1 MPHRLPTCR
10 PHPALIL
17 GVLFAAT
24 AYVVPAF
31 GQFSEVWSAKELQ
44 IGQQTNLFAHWE
56 GRSSLNGVFVDLP
69 AGWTLEAASALRQGY
84 ARIDLDVERMNRGGN
99 VYVVSA
105 SHTLRGVHEFVL
117 AVETGGLPGQATWS
131 IVPFLRRSDR
141 DHERLIPREG
151 LRVTR
156 PALQTPPMPS
166 LDNRVL
172 AFRDDGPPW
181 LLRRAALP
189 DLGARAAYT
198 VEFWM
203 RTTRLNEVVLSTWN
217 GEERAAY
224 PLEII
229 VDASGRL
236 RYYRGQPQQHTSM
249 ATPSPVAD
257 GQWHHIALTHQPQAG
272 WTRLFLDGVAAD
284 SLYSPTPPAI
294 MQRSA
299 LALGARLPAPNVSAQ
314 TIGGYTGMLDELRL
328 WPRARRLAE
337 IQRTMRQALDAADD
351 QVVLLGFDEAIPNIL
366 IERRTARSERIFS
379 DLTFFY
385 PVRNVQAV
393 VEAEE
398 VLLTWETRDPH
409 TTAFVV
415 ERSTNGRSF
424 EAIGEVTVP
433 PADPRARPGQARPFE
448 FRDVDVAA
456 QVVFYRIRQRFEGGT
471 ERFSETIKLGLG
483 QDVEEA
489 FLVGN
494 FPNPFNPTTTI
505 VYEVRKAQRVR
516 ISVWDLS
523 GQQVTVLVD
532 EAHEPGNYEVGFE
545 GSDLPSGTYFV
556 QLQSS
561 KGPRQTHKMILMK

>member
-1 MPHRLPTCR
+1 MLQRLPTYR
-10 PHPALIL
+10 RLPALIV
-17 GVLFAAT
+17 GCVLLAAT

-44 IGQQTNLFAHWE
+44 IGQNTNLFAHWD
-56 GRSSLNGVFVDLP
+56 GRSSLNGVFVELP
-69 AGWTLEAASALRQGY
+69 TGWTLEEAVALRQGY
-84 ARIDLDVERMNRGGN
+84 ARVELEVQRMDRG

-105 SHTLRGVHEFVL
+105 PHGLRGVHEFVL
-117 AVETGGLPGQATWS
+117 RVQTGGLPGQATWS
-131 IVPFLRRSDR
+131 IIPFLRRSDR
-141 DHERLIPREG
+141 GHVRLIPREG
-151 LRVTR
+151 FRITR
-156 PALQTPPMPS
+156 PVLQITPTPA

-172 AFRDDGPPW
+172 AFRGDGPPW

-189 DLGARAAYT
+189 DLGTRAAYT

-203 RTTRLNEVVLSTWN
+203 RTTDLNEVVLSTWN
-217 GEERAAY
+217 GEERTAY

-236 RYYRGQPQQHTSM
+236 RYYRGQPEQHTSM
-249 ATPSPVAD
+249 ATPAPVAD
-257 GQWHHIALTHQPQAG
+257 GQWHHVALTHEPRAG

-299 LALGARLPAPNVSAQ
+299 LALGARLPSPETSAE
-314 TIGGYTGMLDELRL
+314 TIGGYTGLLDELRL

-337 IQRTMRQALDAADD
+337 IRHTMRQPLEAADD
-351 QVVLLGFDEAIPNIL
+351 QVVLLGFEEAIPNSL
-366 IERRTARSERIFS
+366 VERRASRTERVFS
-379 DLTFFY
+379 DLAFYY

-393 VEAEE
+393 VEAET
-398 VLLTWETRDPH
+398 VLLTWETKDPH

-415 ERSTNGRSF
+415 ERSTDGRSF
-424 EAIGEVTVP
+424 ESIGEVTVP
-433 PADPRARPGQARPFE
+433 EAGPRARSEQARPFE
-448 FRDVDVAA
+448 FRDADVAA
-456 QVVFYRIRQRFEGGT
+456 QVVFYRIRQRFKNGT
-471 ERFSETIKLGLG
+471 ERLSGAIKMGLG
-483 QDVEEA
+483 RDKEEDA

-505 VYEVRKAQRVR
+505 VYKVRKAQHVR

-532 EAHEPGNYEVGFE
+532 EVHQPGNFEVGFE
-545 GSDLPSGTYFV
+545 GNDLPSGTYFG

-561 KGPRQTHKMILMK
+561 NGPMQTHQMILMK